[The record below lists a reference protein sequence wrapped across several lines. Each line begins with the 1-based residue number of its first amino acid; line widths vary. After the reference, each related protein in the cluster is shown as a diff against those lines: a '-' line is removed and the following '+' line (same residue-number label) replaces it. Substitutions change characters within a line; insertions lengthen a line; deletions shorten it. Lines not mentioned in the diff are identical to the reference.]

1 MDFVNAIILLLNYI
15 FIPALT
21 YGSQL
26 ALGAIFV
33 TLIYGILRFAN
44 FATGDMMSFGTMATI
59 LFTWYFQSLGV
70 SLGVL
75 PTALLAIPFGIIFMI
90 LYMLL
95 IDKFVFKYYRHQK
108 SPPVQFAMV
117 SIGVMFVTQAVVR
130 IIIGPADRRFFDG
143 EKFIIK
149 AREFK
154 EMTGLNEGL
163 ALKST
168 QVITIFVTIVLVS
181 LLFWFLNRTKTG
193 KSMKAYSDN
202 EDLALLS
209 GIDPKKIVLVTW
221 VIAGILATIGGALY
235 GLDKSFK
242 PFTYFNN
249 MLPIFAAAIVGG
261 IGNPF
266 GAFLGGYVIAFSE
279 IVIAI
284 IKHEDWLTRG
294 VKNVIG
300 LKRPAP
306 YEVDLQTTDWFI
318 NLVEKFNSGKLSV
331 IENLA
336 DRQAAL
342 NQLVI
347 EGSSVFV
354 KLCYSGLFLVVVIIL
369 LILTQKALYSPW
381 GRMMRA
387 IRDNEEAANAMGKN
401 VVKQHLLIFILG
413 SAIVGIAGA
422 MLVTQDGLFTPGS
435 YRPMRYTFLIWV
447 MVIVGG
453 SGNNFGAILG
463 GFVVWFLWI
472 EAAPISLFLINFFT
486 AGIPETNALKAHLI
500 ESVPYFRFLLM
511 GLGLLFIMRYR
522 PKGILPEK
530 IEIK

>member
-1 MDFVNAIILLLNYI
+1 MDLINAIILLLNYI
-15 FIPALT
+15 FIPGLT

-44 FATGDMMSFGTMATI
+44 FATGDMMSFGTMMTI
-59 LFTWYFQSLGV
+59 LFTWYFQSLGI

-75 PTALLAIPFGIIFMI
+75 PTALIALPFGILFMI
-90 LYMLL
+90 LYMLT
-95 IDKFVFKYYRHQK
+95 IDKFVFKYYRAQK

-130 IIIGPADRRFFDG
+130 IIIGPGDRRFFDG

-168 QVITIFVTIVLVS
+168 QVLTIFVTIILVS
-181 LLFWFLNRTKTG
+181 LLFWFLNKTKTG

-279 IVIAI
+279 IL
-284 IKHEDWLTRG
+284 LTYAY
-294 VKNVIG
+294 K
-300 LKRPAP
+300 KF
-306 YEVDLQTTDWFI
+306 FI
-318 NLVEKFNSGKLSV
+318 
-331 IENLA
+331 
-336 DRQAAL
+336 
-342 NQLVI
+342 
-347 EGSSVFV
+347 
-354 KLCYSGLFLVVVIIL
+354 Y
-369 LILTQKALYSPW
+369 
-381 GRMMRA
+381 
-387 IRDNEEAANAMGKN
+387 
-401 VVKQHLLIFILG
+401 
-413 SAIVGIAGA
+413 
-422 MLVTQDGLFTPGS
+422 
-435 YRPMRYTFLIWV
+435 
-447 MVIVGG
+447 
-453 SGNNFGAILG
+453 
-463 GFVVWFLWI
+463 
-472 EAAPISLFLINFFT
+472 
-486 AGIPETNALKAHLI
+486 
-500 ESVPYFRFLLM
+500 
-511 GLGLLFIMRYR
+511 
-522 PKGILPEK
+522 ILPESMEPEGLVQLLSTDYKFAVSFSILVIVLLYRPSGIFKGKVLWEK
-530 IEIK
+530 I